1 MTIANPE
8 TGVAERRSRLRSDI
22 TLAARAVPTHY
33 PLETFIAVNPL
44 AGFEA
49 LPFEQALRRA
59 GDLRGTRGT
68 LPEGPSAAC
77 TTQGGLPTPT
87 WTGRW
92 AAGTPACLPDRRS
105 PSVTATSPR
114 PNCCA
119 ATCCTAPE
127 RRSRCG
133 ATAARRTVR
142 PEVAATVDAQA
153 AKWCAAYFGSAAW
166 SMPGAGRLLRRL
178 ARARPADPTLSRRI
192 RARLRSVPG
201 TPG

>member
-59 GDLRGTRGT
+59 GDLYGTRGT
-68 LPEGPSAAC
+68 LPEEAFRGMYHAGRITDADLDRALGRRYPSLLAGPAIAF
-77 TTQGGLPTPT
+77 GDRDVTPAELLRGDLLHGT
-87 WTGRW
+87 
-92 AAGTPACLPDRRS
+92 GTPQPLRRYRS
-105 PSVTATSPR
+105 NA
-114 PNCCA
+114 
-119 ATCCTAPE
+119 E
-127 RRSRCG
+127 RF
-133 ATAARRTVR
+133 A

-166 SMPGAGRLLRRL
+166 SMPGREAGFYAAWRGL
-178 ARARPADPTLSRRI
+178 APADPTLSRR
-192 RARLRSVPG
+192 PEDQ
-201 TPG
+201 P